1 MAVNKVVYG
10 GRTVMDVT
18 GDTVTPETLAEGTTA
33 TNAAG
38 EKILGTMKAGGGGK
52 RTCRF
57 VIGTSIAGWTE
68 ADCDYLCDGTA
79 DDVEINAAIQALPE
93 SGGEI
98 RILDGIY
105 QITETIVVNKPN
117 VNIEGNG
124 AATVLSARPQKSLS
138 SQFIM
143 MRCQKDCFS
152 MTKIKFFVKDISI
165 HTMFQAFNSGGE
177 IQGIKIKDCIFEG
190 YTTELCI
197 ALNAI
202 NSIVEGCGLDDC
214 PNVASIGL
222 FVTTKNNNI
231 IKNNY
236 GIHTAQGYQ
245 STNIC
250 SLGTHNQFIG
260 NCGLNIAM
268 RGTCDSI
275 IKSNIG
281 DISLERGTSTAL
293 GGNKN
298 NIIIGNVM
306 QLSDG
311 TYSTLNTMYLS
322 NSIVSGNIVKRIAT
336 DDVERNN
343 IISDNIL
350 MPTQTE

>member
-57 VIGTSIAGWTE
+57 VIGTSAAGWTN

-105 QITETIVVNKPN
+105 QITETIVINKPN
-117 VNIEGNG
+117 VSIEGNG
-124 AATVLSARPQKSLS
+124 VATVLSAHPLRSSDSYLIMMQCQKSY
-138 SQFIM
+138 
-143 MRCQKDCFS
+143 FS
-152 MTKIKFFVKDISI
+152 MTKIKFLVEDVSI
-165 HTMFQAFNSGGE
+165 QAMFYAFNSGGE
-177 IQGIKIKDCIFEG
+177 IQGIIIRDCIFEG

-214 PNVASIGL
+214 PNIASVGL

-236 GIHTAQGYQ
+236 GIHTAHGCQT
-245 STNIC
+245 TNIC

-275 IKSNIG
+275 VKSNIG
-281 DISLERGTSTAL
+281 DISLERGTSAAL

-298 NIIIGNVM
+298 NIITGNIL

-311 TYSTLNTMYLS
+311 TYGILNTRYLS
-322 NSIVSGNIVKRIAT
+322 NSIVSGNIVKGITT

-350 MPTQTE
+350 MPTQTV